1 MHRPSANRWMVNI
14 MLPFSSSR
22 TYQAFCS
29 TMRRALLPSLLLT
42 VTGIHLTRSHTSQPV
57 GESTARL
64 AGDLTRVLSVSQE
77 NENILCSPLGVLLA
91 LGTIHLG
98 AKGKARDE
106 IRQLL
111 NLQGNDGESFAPL
124 QTLFSVPSEGKA
136 FTFNLANALYL
147 QEGFMVKEQYLHSN
161 KEFFQTA
168 VKLVNFQDAKA
179 STEAISTWVENKT
192 DGKIRNL
199 VASGDLGPLTRLLLV
214 NALFFKGD
222 WKQTFKAEDTSLMPF
237 TKSDGSVTEIPMM
250 HLQLT
255 AKLGHLSDHN
265 VSYQVLELPY
275 KGEEFSFVLILPA
288 EDVPVEKVE
297 KLITAQLMRSWFAE
311 MEEDEDVDISL
322 PRFKIEQMVDLKEI
336 IQLLNVTEIFNN
348 GCDLSG
354 ITDSADVHVSKA
366 IQKVCFEVHEDG
378 SEAASS
384 AGMHLTAIMSL
395 SHKQVVANRPFL
407 FILRHNSTG
416 SIVFMGKLANPDMQ
430 PQKRRDRDSL

>member
-111 NLQGNDGESFAPL
+111 NLQGNDGEAFAPL

-192 DGKIRNL
+192 D
-199 VASGDLGPLTRLLLV
+199 
-214 NALFFKGD
+214 
-222 WKQTFKAEDTSLMPF
+222 
-237 TKSDGSVTEIPMM
+237 
-250 HLQLT
+250 
-255 AKLGHLSDHN
+255 GHLSDHN

>member
-111 NLQGNDGESFAPL
+111 NLQGNDGEAFAPL

-192 DGKIRNL
+192 D
-199 VASGDLGPLTRLLLV
+199 
-214 NALFFKGD
+214 
-222 WKQTFKAEDTSLMPF
+222 
-237 TKSDGSVTEIPMM
+237 
-250 HLQLT
+250 
-255 AKLGHLSDHN
+255 GHLSDHN

-416 SIVFMGKLANPDMQ
+416 PTRLTTLSIESTTPGNPVIEVTGRSIVFMGKLANPDMQ